1 MSPRNV
7 KTDVVLLP
15 GLHGSTALYDAF
27 VALAPPWARCV
38 PVALPTLGDQSIPGL
53 ADTLEAE
60 LRHLEGFVL
69 VAESYAGPIAVR
81 LAARLR
87 GEVALLVLCNPLVE
101 LSAGLPAGLAAT
113 AASWRGMPAWSAA
126 AVLADGDRT
135 LGERRARRGPRAPEG
150 NPGGRLAAAFAAT
163 FDELAPLLVP
173 PLLVVLGTRDRL
185 VSHDWIRALLR
196 DVPFATLVELDA
208 PHLVVQSKPREVWDA
223 ISDEFES
230 AA

>member
-1 MSPRNV
+1 M

-69 VAESYAGPIAVR
+69 VAESYSGPIAAR

-126 AVLADGDRT
+126 AVLSDGDRT
-135 LGERRARRGPRAPEG
+135 LGRAALEGIRALPRGILEA
-150 NPGGRLAAAFAAT
+150 RLAAAFAAT
-163 FDELAPLLVP
+163 SDELAPLLAP

-185 VSHDWIRALLR
+185 VSPEWIRALVR
-196 DVPFATLVELDA
+196 DAPFATLVELDA

-223 ISDEFES
+223 ISDEFET